1 MSTIETWNKISNTGV
16 KHKVRYKNE
25 TFMENSQV
33 FYIPILEVPHKFV
46 ISLDI
51 SSTAQLL
58 GMKPSL

>member
-33 FYIPILEVPHKFV
+33 FLYSYTGGAPQVCYI
-46 ISLDI
+46 S
-51 SSTAQLL
+51 
-58 GMKPSL
+58 